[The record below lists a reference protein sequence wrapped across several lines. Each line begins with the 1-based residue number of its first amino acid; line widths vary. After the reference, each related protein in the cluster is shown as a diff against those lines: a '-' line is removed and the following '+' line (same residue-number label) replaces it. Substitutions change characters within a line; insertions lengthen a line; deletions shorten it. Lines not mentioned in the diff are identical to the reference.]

1 MILIEDHPSD
11 PLVAKYID
19 RYQYFFIKEKGFFK
33 TIPNGKIEL
42 CIVHSGSFEVWDDI
56 SNIFKPNKP
65 SGFIPAT
72 SSVSLYR
79 VPSHLLC
86 INIKF
91 NLQVL
96 GLPYFE
102 GFLKNWSNR
111 AVTDFIPKQG
121 IEEIRS
127 LIKPELNDIP
137 VKKMDQI
144 FATALKENDLNNE
157 IVKLTEL
164 MVVYIHEDFIVNS
177 LAEEMNMSSKT
188 LERLTKKHFNLSPK
202 NLWKVIRFEHTTSHI
217 KRSDTQKLIDSLS
230 YGYYDQSHFVKECK
244 KVTGYSPK
252 EFFSKL
258 KLSTNDIIF
267 ENDNLTDKQ

>member
-19 RYQYFFIKEKGFFK
+19 RYQYFFIKEEGFFK

-42 CIVHSGSFEVWDDI
+42 YIVQSGSFEVWDDV
-56 SNIFKPNKP
+56 SNTFKRNKS

-72 SSVSLYR
+72 SSVSLYS
-79 VPSHLLC
+79 VPNHLLC

-91 NLQVL
+91 NLLIL

-102 GFLKNWSNR
+102 GFLKNWSDR
-111 AVTDFIPKQG
+111 AVTDFIPKKG

-127 LIKPELNDIP
+127 LITPELTHMP
-137 VKKMDQI
+137 VEKMDQI
-144 FATALKENDLNNE
+144 LASALQDSDLNSE
-157 IVKLTEL
+157 IVKLIEL
-164 MVVYIHEDFIVNS
+164 IESYIHKDFRVNS

-217 KRSDTQKLIDSLS
+217 KRSETQKLIDSLS
-230 YGYYDQSHFVKECK
+230 YGYYDQSHFIKECK
-244 KVTGYSPK
+244 KITGYPPK

-267 ENDNLTDKQ
+267 ENDNHTNK

>member
-1 MILIEDHPSD
+1 MILIEDHPTD

-19 RYQYFFIKEKGFFK
+19 RYQYFFFKEDGFFK

-42 CIVHSGSFEVWDDI
+42 YIVQSGSFEVWDDS
-56 SNIFKPNKP
+56 SNTFKANKP
-65 SGFIPAT
+65 CGFIPAT

-79 VPSHLLC
+79 IPNHLLC
-86 INIKF
+86 YNIKF

-111 AVTDFIPKQG
+111 VVTDLIPKGG
-121 IEEIRS
+121 IEGIRS
-127 LIKPELNDIP
+127 LITPRLTDIP
-137 VKKMDQI
+137 VGKMDQI
-144 FATALKENDLNNE
+144 LASALHESDLNSE
-157 IVKLTEL
+157 IVKLIGLIES
-164 MVVYIHEDFIVNS
+164 YIHEDFRVNA

-202 NLWKVIRFEHTTSHI
+202 NLWKVIRFEQTTSHI
-217 KRSDTQKLIDSLS
+217 KRSESQKLIDSLS
-230 YGYYDQSHFVKECK
+230 YGFYDQSHFIKECK

-258 KLSTNDIIF
+258 KLPTNDLIF
-267 ENDNLTDKQ
+267 EIEKPINK